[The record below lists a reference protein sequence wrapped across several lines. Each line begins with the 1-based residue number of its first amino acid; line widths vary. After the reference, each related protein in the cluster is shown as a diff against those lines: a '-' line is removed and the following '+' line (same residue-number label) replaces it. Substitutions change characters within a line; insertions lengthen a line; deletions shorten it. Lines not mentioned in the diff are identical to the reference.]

1 MAGNKS
7 LKLIA
12 MLLPEAGCMAA
23 SAAGIFLTEYT
34 GVIRQ
39 GTDYML
45 CHMVLVALGVAI
57 LGFGL
62 RMSLIRG
69 ELDYDNEE
77 HTGRFWLCFLAG
89 MAVAFVSAFLPT
101 AAWPFLPVFVL
112 LGLFGNRSLG
122 VLAGAVLLTIPVC
135 LTDCGAEVFLMYL
148 ISGFFGVLLFRKLE
162 NGFQAGGPIL
172 LSLSCLLVCETAGT
186 VLVRNARP
194 ELEYFLLPA
203 ANLIVSGILLFG
215 FLQFFS
221 KKIVYRYRENYL
233 DLNDTE
239 NDMLSDLKQR
249 DRSAYMRCV
258 HTAYFCERIG
268 TRLGMNQELLK
279 CVGYYHIMGEELPE
293 LMETHSFPPEAVEVL
308 EEYLHG
314 KKFPR
319 HKETAVLLASEAVLG
334 EILQLLEENREQEV
348 DYDKVIDGI
357 FERYEEAGTFRQC
370 DISLREYHAM
380 HKIFKEEKLYYDFLR

>member
-1 MAGNKS
+1 MAANKS

-12 MLLPEAGCMAA
+12 MLLPEAGCMIAA
-23 SAAGIFLTEYT
+23 AAGIYLTEYT

-45 CHMVLVALGVAI
+45 CHIVLAVLGIAI

-62 RMSLIRG
+62 RMAVIRG

-77 HTGRFWLCFLAG
+77 HIGRFWLCFLAG
-89 MAVAFVSAFLPT
+89 LAVAFASAFLPS

-112 LGLFGNRSLG
+112 LGLFGNRNQG

-135 LTDCGAEVFLMYL
+135 LTGCGAEVFLMYL
-148 ISGFFGVLLFRKLE
+148 ISGFFGVQLFRKLE
-162 NGFQAGGPIL
+162 NGFRAGGPIL
-172 LSLSCLLVCETAGT
+172 LSLGCLLVCETAGT
-186 VLVRNARP
+186 VLVKNARP
-194 ELEYFLLPA
+194 ELEYFLVPA
-203 ANLIVSGILLFG
+203 ANIIVSGVLLFG
-215 FLQFFS
+215 FLHFFS

-233 DLNDTE
+233 ELNDTE
-239 NDMLSDLKQR
+239 NDMLSSLKQK
-249 DRSAYMRCV
+249 DKSAYMRCI
-258 HTAYFCERIG
+258 HTAYFCERIAL
-268 TRLGMNQELLK
+268 RLGMNQELLK
-279 CVGYYHIMGEELPE
+279 CVGYYHIMGEELPT
-293 LMETHSFPPEAVEVL
+293 LMETHSFPPDAVEVL
-308 EEYLHG
+308 EEYLNR
-314 KKFPR
+314 KKSPGR
-319 HKETAVLLASEAVLG
+319 KETAVLLASEEVLG
-334 EILQLLEENREQEV
+334 QILLLLEQNADQPV